1 MILEAKIKVA
11 DKEPEPEPSKA
22 KLNSKKFPLGLHE
35 KFTDKIKIEEEYAN
49 DQIFK

>member
-11 DKEPEPEPSKA
+11 DKEPEPLKA

-35 KFTDKIKIEEEYAN
+35 KFTDKIKIEEEYTN
-49 DQIFK
+49 DQIFN